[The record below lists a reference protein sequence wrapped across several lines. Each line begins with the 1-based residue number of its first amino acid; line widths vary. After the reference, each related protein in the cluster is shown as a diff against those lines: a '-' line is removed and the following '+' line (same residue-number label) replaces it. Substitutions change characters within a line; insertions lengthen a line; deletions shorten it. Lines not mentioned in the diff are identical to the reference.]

1 LKLIL
6 EVSLIECGVELLV
19 VLDSLRKICVIV
31 SKDEVKGFKVPNEDI
46 KLPGCSRLSLERI
59 VVEEEG
65 SLKATGF

>member
-1 LKLIL
+1 
-6 EVSLIECGVELLV
+6 LV
-19 VLDSLRKICVIV
+19 VLDTLRKICVII

-46 KLPGCSRLSLERI
+46 KLPGCCRLSLERI